1 MKKIKRFLKLLLHSS
16 TGTAGLIIVVVICL
30 CAIFAGQLAPHD
42 PNAMDLTNMTKP
54 PVWMEGGDWNNVLGT
69 SSHACCTAH
78 VLVWWWVFWPR

>member
-16 TGTAGLIIVVVICL
+16 TGTAGLIIVAVICL

-42 PNAMDLTNMTKP
+42 PNAMDLMNMTKP

-69 SSHACCTAH
+69 DNLRSEE
-78 VLVWWWVFWPR
+78 RR